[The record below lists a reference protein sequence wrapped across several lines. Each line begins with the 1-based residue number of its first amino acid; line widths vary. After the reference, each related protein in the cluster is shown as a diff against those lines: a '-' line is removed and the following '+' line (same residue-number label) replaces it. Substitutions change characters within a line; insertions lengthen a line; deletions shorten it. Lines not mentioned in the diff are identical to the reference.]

1 MGVNVAEFGARPVV
15 AHVHGMLAAPKGT
28 MHTTREFT
36 ADDAAEAAREA
47 PQPGIVVI
55 VRGDSAVLDPL
66 PIGRGVLELGRG
78 VAEALADES
87 ISRRHASLAFD
98 GRRWTVRDHG
108 SRNGTLVDGERV
120 VPERVVPEVPGRTHV
135 LRLGRVLA
143 LLVADLRAFAVG
155 VTVENG
161 VVSGPTLTAAWR
173 EITAAARAEGPLHV
187 VGESGSGKE
196 LAAARFHADA
206 CGGTGPLV
214 SVNCATI
221 PQGLAE
227 RVLFGALRGAYSG
240 AERDTEGY
248 VQAAEGGTLF
258 LDEIAEL
265 DALVQAKL
273 LRVLETREVTPLGG
287 VKARRVTFRLC
298 TATHRDLRAAVTDDR
313 FREDLY
319 YRIGRP
325 AVRIPPLRERLEEI
339 PWIIAQE
346 VARAKLAVTAHPSF
360 VEACLLRRWPGNVR
374 ELLAEVRTAAQK
386 AALGGRTSVGA
397 ADLAERAGEELA
409 GPERAEGEGPGRR
422 EVEEALERA
431 GGNVSAAARSLG
443 VHRNQL
449 RRLIAR
455 HRIDSQ
461 RFAKSDDD

>member
-1 MGVNVAEFGARPVV
+1 
-15 AHVHGMLAAPKGT
+15 MLRVLEP
-28 MHTTREFT
+28 MHTTTEFT
-36 ADDAAEAAREA
+36 ADDGAEAAKEA
-47 PQPGIVVI
+47 PRPGIVV
-55 VRGDSAVLDPL
+55 VFRGDAPVLDPL
-66 PIGRGVLELGRG
+66 PIGRETLELGRG

-87 ISRRHASLAFD
+87 ISRRHASVAFD

-120 VPERVVPEVPGRTHV
+120 APERVVSEVAGRTHV
-135 LRLGRVLA
+135 LRLGRVIA
-143 LLVADLRAFAVG
+143 LLVADLRAFAGG
-155 VTVENG
+155 VTIERG
-161 VVSGPTLTAAWR
+161 VVSGPTLNGAWR
-173 EITAAARAEGPLHV
+173 EITAAARAGGPLHV

-206 CGGTGPLV
+206 GGGVGPLV
-214 SVNCATI
+214 TVNCATI

-227 RVLFGALRGAYSG
+227 RVLFGAMRGAYSG
-240 AERDTEGY
+240 ADRDTDGY

-258 LDEIAEL
+258 LDEVAEL

-273 LRVLETREVTPLGG
+273 LRVLETHEVTPLGG

-298 TATHRDLRAAVTDDR
+298 TATHRDLRTAVAEDR

-325 AVRIPPLRERLEEI
+325 TVRIPPLRERMEEI
-339 PWIIAQE
+339 PWIVAQE
-346 VARAKLAVTAHPSF
+346 LARTKVAVTAHPSF

-386 AALGGRTSVGA
+386 AALGGRSTVGA
-397 ADLAERAGEELA
+397 ADLDESAGEELA
-409 GPERAEGEGPGRR
+409 GPERAEGEGPGRGD
-422 EVEEALERA
+422 VEEALERA
-431 GGNVSAAARSLG
+431 AGNVSAAARSLG

-455 HRIDSQ
+455 HDIDSR
-461 RFAKSDDD
+461 RFAKPGDG